1 MPVPSCF
8 VVKNGTKISSWLS
21 WLIGRP
27 SLVTLMTVCS
37 DGVSWAVMTTF
48 PKREKDYQA
57 WKKKVSRDFTPDE
70 LVSDIMSRIPNE
82 EEEN

>member
-1 MPVPSCF
+1 
-8 VVKNGTKISSWLS
+8 
-21 WLIGRP
+21 
-27 SLVTLMTVCS
+27 
-37 DGVSWAVMTTF
+37 MTTF

-57 WKKKVSRDFTPDE
+57 WKKKVGRDFTPDE